1 MQQGIM
7 HRDMKPQNI
16 MLDENYNVKII
27 DFGDARKVDE
37 VLDPESEESQ
47 QDGDVQ
53 GGGGPALQRRDTF
66 VGTVNYQSPEVIN
79 GEDQGFGVDI
89 WALGN
94 VLFKMFTGYVP
105 FKGTNPHTVYKD
117 IKSRNIGWPDEE
129 VKDQIIPL
137 EAQDLINRM
146 IQIDPQHRLGATLQ
160 SI

>member
-1 MQQGIM
+1 MKEGIM

-16 MLDENYNVKII
+16 MLDESYNIKII

-37 VLDPESEESQ
+37 EAEPCDEEAQEGEMPHS
-47 QDGDVQ
+47 
-53 GGGGPALQRRDTF
+53 GPALMRRDTF

-79 GEDQGFGVDI
+79 GEEQGFGVDI

-117 IKSRNIGWPDEE
+117 IKNRNIGWPDEE
-129 VKDQIIPL
+129 IRDKMISK
-137 EAQDLINRM
+137 EA
-146 IQIDPQHRLGATLQ
+146 
-160 SI
+160 

>member
-27 DFGDARKVDE
+27 DFGDARMVDE
-37 VLDPESEESQ
+37 EPEPDADEP
-47 QDGDVQ
+47 QDGNFPN
-53 GGGGPALQRRDTF
+53 GGPALQRRDTF

-79 GEDQGFGVDI
+79 GEEQGFGVDI

-117 IKSRNIGWPDEE
+117 IKNRKIGWPDEE
-129 VKDQIIPL
+129 FKD
-137 EAQDLINRM
+137 
-146 IQIDPQHRLGATLQ
+146 
-160 SI
+160 